1 LRVLELQGKGPGP
14 FAAMVLS
21 DLGAEVVRVGRV
33 EDVVSVGPHDTAPEV
48 APDGAARMIAGQRQ
62 LDTVARGRRWLAVD
76 LKQSEGVETVL
87 RLVERADVLLE
98 GFRPGVAER
107 LGVGP
112 DVCQARNPR
121 LVYGRITGW
130 GQDGPYAH
138 TAGHDVNY
146 VALAGA
152 LDPLRRAGAT
162 GPDGRALPPAPPLN
176 LLGDYGGGGMLMVI
190 GILAALVERA
200 TSGAGQVVDAAMVD
214 GVALLTT
221 VLHGLRA
228 ESLWSDEP
236 GENILDL
243 AAPFYNVYETSDARF
258 VSIGCGEPKF
268 YKELLALLGLGDDLA
283 QELLVS
289 QSDESTWPSSTATIA
304 AVFRTKSLAQWTSLL
319 EGTDVCFAP
328 VLALAEAPTH
338 AHNVAR
344 DTFVEL
350 DGVVQPN
357 AAPRFGRTPSSLTHG
372 PRPAGS
378 QSSAV
383 LRDWGFAD
391 DEIATLLND
400 DVVREAKA

>member
-21 DLGAEVVRVGRV
+21 DLGAEVVRVGRT
-33 EDVVSVGPHDTAPEV
+33 EDVAIGDAG
-48 APDGAARMIAGQRQ
+48 DGAARMIAGQRQ

-76 LKQSEGVETVL
+76 LKQPEGVEAVL
-87 RLVERADVLLE
+87 RLAERADVLLE

-112 DVCQARNPR
+112 EVCLARNPR

-152 LDPLRRAGAT
+152 LDPLRRPGQK
-162 GPDGRALPPAPPLN
+162 PAPPLN
-176 LLGDYGGGGMLMVI
+176 LLGDYGGGGMLMVV

-200 TSGAGQVVDAAMVD
+200 TSGNGQVVDAAMVD

-228 ESLWSDEP
+228 ENLWSDEP
-236 GENILDL
+236 GTNILDL
-243 AAPFYNVYETSDARF
+243 AAPFYNVYETSDGRY

-268 YKELLALLGLGDDLA
+268 YAQLLRLLGLNEDLLA
-283 QELLVS
+283 T
-289 QSDESTWPSSTATIA
+289 QSDESTWPSSIDTIA
-304 AVFRTKSLAQWTSLL
+304 AAFRTKSLEEWTAQL

-328 VLALAEAPTH
+328 VLTLEEAPQH

-344 DTFVEL
+344 QTFVEV

-357 AAPRFGRTPSSLTHG
+357 AAPRFSRTPSSLTHG
-372 PRPAGS
+372 PRRAGS
-378 QSSAV
+378 DTSDV
-383 LRDWGFAD
+383 LHDWGFAD
-391 DEIATLLND
+391 EEIALLLKG
-400 DVVREAKA
+400 DVVRGGMA